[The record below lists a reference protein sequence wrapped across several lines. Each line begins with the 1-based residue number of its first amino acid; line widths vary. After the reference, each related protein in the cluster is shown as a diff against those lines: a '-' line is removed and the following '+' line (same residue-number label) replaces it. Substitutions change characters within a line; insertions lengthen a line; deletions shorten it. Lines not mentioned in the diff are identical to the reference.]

1 MGELEHHPA
10 GKPAGDRPTDSGDT
24 MRKINEIEKDL
35 YACLQCGYCRETC
48 PVYKRLGWESS
59 TPRGKV
65 YYLKQIAAKTPMD
78 RLLRRNPK
86 ITPEFVERVF
96 QCTSCAACEHQC
108 HVEIEFPKL
117 WEEVK
122 EWLIEE
128 GYAQPAAHKAIKER
142 VQKTRNPKDEPMEKR
157 PAWLPQDIKLS
168 SNPEVVFFTGCTE
181 AYRMQPLAAATAK
194 LLDKAGVKFNILG
207 EDEWCCGSPLLRT
220 GQKSVVRDELAPH
233 NVREMEKRGWKAM
246 VTACA
251 GCYNTMRGDY
261 PKMVGNPPFKLYH
274 ISEYLE
280 KLIKEGKLK
289 FTKDFKKKVAYHDPC
304 HLGRHAK
311 VYDPPR
317 NILKAIPGLELIQIK
332 EERDDSQCCGA
343 GGGFKSAF
351 NDLAEDIAAERV
363 KQFVAAGAEVIATSC
378 PFCQVNLNAGAKKAG
393 LGIKTMDVVQIALQA
408 A

>member
-1 MGELEHHPA
+1 
-10 GKPAGDRPTDSGDT
+10 

-35 YACLQCGYCRETC
+35 YACLQCGYCRDVC
-48 PVYKRLGWESS
+48 PVYGQIGWESS

-65 YYLKQIAAKTPMD
+65 YYLKQVAGKTPMD
-78 RLLRRNPK
+78 TLLRRQTK

-96 QCTSCAACEHQC
+96 QCTSCGACEHNC

-122 EWLIEE
+122 EWLISE
-128 GYAQPAAHKAIKER
+128 GHGPPEAHKKIREKVATK
-142 VQKTRNPKDEPMEKR
+142 RNPYDEPKEKR
-157 PAWLPQDIKLS
+157 PAWLPPEIKLS
-168 SNPEVVFFTGCTE
+168 PSPEVVFFTGCTE
-181 AYRMQPLAAATAK
+181 AYRMQPLAVATAK

-220 GQKSVVRDELAPH
+220 GQKGVVMDELAPH
-233 NVREMEKRGWKAM
+233 NVREMEKRGWTAM

-251 GCYNTMRGDY
+251 GCYNTMKTDY
-261 PKMVGNPPFKLYH
+261 PKLTGKPSYKLFH
-274 ISEYLE
+274 VSEFLE
-280 KLIKEGKLK
+280 KLIKDGRLK
-289 FTKDFKKKVAYHDPC
+289 FTKEYQKKVFYHDPC

-311 VYDPPR
+311 VYDAPR
-317 NILKAIPGLELIQIK
+317 NVLKAIPGLTLLETK
-332 EERDDSQCCGA
+332 AEKDDAQCCGA

-351 NDLAEDIAAERV
+351 NDMAENVAADRV
-363 KQFVAAGAEVIATSC
+363 KYAVEAGAEVIATSC

-393 LGIKTMDVVQIALQA
+393 LNIKTMDVVQIALQA